1 MAQFEFKWISYLQG
15 FTLFFTFKIK
25 MLHLVRVCKTA
36 FETMKY
42 RNGWVVQVGW
52 PSPEGLQSFGVW
64 SHYSA
69 KFIKKSIV
77 TLAM

>member
-42 RNGWVVQVGW
+42 RNGWVVQVG
-52 PSPEGLQSFGVW
+52 
-64 SHYSA
+64 
-69 KFIKKSIV
+69 
-77 TLAM
+77 